1 MKHPFS
7 FNGRLKSF
15 GYAFN
20 GLKVLLKNETNAVIH
35 LIAAIVTVILGLVL
49 DLKPLEW
56 IAIVFAI
63 GFVFS
68 MELINTAIEGIADFI
83 SPGKD
88 ERIKKIKDLSA
99 AGVLV
104 SAITALVTGL
114 IIFLPKFLS
123 I

>member
-35 LIAAIVTVILGLVL
+35 LIAGIVAVILGFVF

-68 MELINTAIEGIADFI
+68 MELINTAIEEIADFI
-83 SPGKD
+83 SPKRD

-99 AGVLV
+99 AGVLI
-104 SAITALVTGL
+104 SAIIALITGL
-114 IIFLPKFLS
+114 IIFLPKFLNL
-123 I
+123 